1 MVSVVRGEDEVVSV
15 HELLELGIRERASDL
30 LVKAGAP
37 PAMRVDGLVRSTAL
51 EAMTAEDTEELARSI
66 IYTASRDYL
75 LQFHGTGPELK
86 DLEVA
91 EARMKELTDKEE
103 IDLVFTIPDLVRVR
117 ANLFLQRSS
126 VATALRIIP
135 LKPLDLQQ
143 LGLPGVLKDLSL
155 LPQGLILVTGP
166 TGSGKSTTLAGMVD
180 WINASRSANIVTI
193 EDPIE
198 YVFEDKKSVI
208 HQREVGRD
216 TRSFSAA
223 LRSVLRQTPD
233 VIMVGEMRDTET
245 MSVAM
250 LAAEMGHLVLSTLH
264 TNSAGATIDRVV
276 NSFPPHE
283 RATVRSQLGASL
295 AGVIS
300 QRLIRRTD
308 GTGRVVAV
316 EVMTSSPT
324 VRKQIEDANA
334 PELYNAIRDGHHFG
348 MNTMNQSLER
358 LYQAKQISYEDAL
371 ANAGNLTELR
381 HMLRRS

>member
-1 MVSVVRGEDEVVSV
+1 VVSV
-15 HELLELGIRERASDL
+15 HDLLELAIRERASDV

-37 PAMRVDGLVRSTAL
+37 PALRVDGLVRPSRL
-51 EAMTAEDTEELARSI
+51 DAMTAEDTEELARSI

-86 DLEVA
+86 DLDVA
-91 EARMKELTDKEE
+91 EARMKELSEKEE
-103 IDLVFTIPDLVRVR
+103 IDLVFTIPELVRVR

-126 VATALRIIP
+126 VASALRIIP
-135 LKPLDLQQ
+135 LKPFGLEK
-143 LGLPGVLKDLSL
+143 LGLPGVLKELAL

-166 TGSGKSTTLAGMVD
+166 TGSGKSTTLAAMID
-180 WINASRSANIVTI
+180 WINASRPANIVTI

-198 YVFEDKKSVI
+198 FVFEDKQSVL

-216 TRSFSAA
+216 TRSFAAA
-223 LRSVLRQTPD
+223 LHSVLRQTPD
-233 VIMVGEMRDTET
+233 VIMIGEMRDAET

-264 TNSAGATIDRVV
+264 TNAAGATIDRVV

-283 RATVRSQLGASL
+283 KATVRSQLAASL

-300 QRLIRRTD
+300 QRLIRKAD
-308 GTGRVVAV
+308 GPGRVVAV

-324 VRKQIEDANA
+324 VRKQIEEGNA
-334 PELYNAIRDGHHFG
+334 AELYAAIRDGHHFG

-381 HMLRRS
+381 HMLRRSE

>member
-1 MVSVVRGEDEVVSV
+1 VVSV
-15 HELLELGIRERASDL
+15 HELLEVAIRERASDV
-30 LVKAGAP
+30 LVKAGGP
-37 PAMRVDGLVRSTAL
+37 PALRVDGLVRPSSL
-51 EAMTAEDTEELARSI
+51 EPLSAEDTEELARSI

-86 DLEVA
+86 ELEVA
-91 EARMKELTDKEE
+91 EDRMKELSEQEE

-126 VATALRIIP
+126 VAIALRIIP
-135 LKPLDLQQ
+135 LKPFSLED
-143 LGLPGVLKDLSL
+143 LGLPTVLTDLSL

-166 TGSGKSTTLAGMVD
+166 TGSGKSTTLAAMVD
-180 WINASRSANIVTI
+180 WINARRSANIVTI

-198 YVFEDKKSVI
+198 YVFADKKSVV

-216 TRSFSAA
+216 TRSFAAA

-233 VIMVGEMRDTET
+233 VIMIGEMRDAET

-264 TNSAGATIDRVV
+264 TNSAGTTIDRIV

-283 RATVRSQLGASL
+283 NTTIRSQLGGSL
-295 AGVIS
+295 AGVVS
-300 QRLIRRTD
+300 QRLIRKLD
-308 GTGRVVAV
+308 APGRVAAV
-316 EVMTSSPT
+316 EVMTTSPT
-324 VRKQIEDANA
+324 VRKQIEDGNA
-334 PELYNAIRDGHHFG
+334 AELYNAIREGNHFG

-358 LYQAKQISYEDAL
+358 LYQSKQISLEDAL
-371 ANAGNLTELR
+371 SNAGNLTELR
-381 HMLRRS
+381 HLLRRS

>member
-1 MVSVVRGEDEVVSV
+1 MVSV
-15 HELLELGIRERASDL
+15 HELLELGIRERASR
-30 LVKAGAP
+30 P
-37 PAMRVDGLVRSTAL
+37 TAL
-51 EAMTAEDTEELARSI
+51 DAMTAEDTEELARSI

-135 LKPLDLQQ
+135 LKPFSLEQ
-143 LGLPGVLKDLSL
+143 LGLPGVLKDLAL

-166 TGSGKSTTLAGMVD
+166 TGSGKSTTLAAMID
-180 WINASRSANIVTI
+180 WINASRPANIVTI

-198 YVFEDKKSVI
+198 YVFEDKKGVV

-264 TNSAGATIDRVV
+264 TNAAGATIDRVV

-295 AGVIS
+295 AGVVS
-300 QRLIRRTD
+300 QRLIRKLD
-308 GTGRVVAV
+308 GKGRVVAA

-324 VRKQIEDANA
+324 VRKQIEEGNA
-334 PELYNAIRDGHHFG
+334 AELYAAIRDGHHFG

-358 LYQAKQISYEDAL
+358 LFQAKLISYEDAL
-371 ANAGNLTELR
+371 GNAGNLTELR

>member
-1 MVSVVRGEDEVVSV
+1 MVSV
-15 HELLELGIRERASDL
+15 HELLELAIRERASDL
-30 LVKAGAP
+30 LIKAGAP
-37 PAMRVDGLVRSTAL
+37 PALRIDGLVRPSAL
-51 EAMTAEDTEELARSI
+51 EPLTAEDTEELARSI

-86 DLEVA
+86 DLDIA
-91 EARMKELTDKEE
+91 EGRMKELSEKEE
-103 IDLVFTIPDLVRVR
+103 IDLVFTIPELVRVR

-135 LKPLDLQQ
+135 LKPFSLEQ
-143 LGLPGVLKDLSL
+143 LGLPAVLKDLAL

-166 TGSGKSTTLAGMVD
+166 TGSGKSTTLAAMVD

-198 YVFEDKKSVI
+198 YLFEDRKGVVY
-208 HQREVGRD
+208 QREVGRD

-223 LRSVLRQTPD
+223 LRSVLRQSPD
-233 VIMVGEMRDTET
+233 VIMLGEMRDAET

-283 RATVRSQLGASL
+283 KTTVRSQLEGSL
-295 AGVIS
+295 VGVIS
-300 QRLIRRTD
+300 QRLIRRLD
-308 GTGRVVAV
+308 GAGRVVAA

-324 VRKQIEDANA
+324 IRKQIEEGNA
-334 PELYNAIRDGHHFG
+334 AELYAAVRDGHHFG
-348 MNTMNQSLER
+348 MNTMNQALER
-358 LYQAKQISYEDAL
+358 LYQAKLISYEDAL

-381 HMLRRS
+381 QMLRRS

>member
-1 MVSVVRGEDEVVSV
+1 
-15 HELLELGIRERASDL
+15 
-30 LVKAGAP
+30 
-37 PAMRVDGLVRSTAL
+37 
-51 EAMTAEDTEELARSI
+51 
-66 IYTASRDYL
+66 
-75 LQFHGTGPELK
+75 
-86 DLEVA
+86 
-91 EARMKELTDKEE
+91 MKELTDKEE

-143 LGLPGVLKDLSL
+143 LGLPGVLKDLAL

-166 TGSGKSTTLAGMVD
+166 TGSGKSTTLAAMVD

-198 YVFEDKKSVI
+198 YIFEDKKSVV

-233 VIMVGEMRDTET
+233 VIMVGEMRDAET
-245 MSVAM
+245 MGVAM

-264 TNSAGATIDRVV
+264 TNSAGATIDRIV
-276 NSFPPHE
+276 NAFPLHE
-283 RATVRSQLGASL
+283 RAAVRSQLGASL

-300 QRLIRRTD
+300 QRLIRRLD
-308 GTGRVVAV
+308 GAGRVVAV

-348 MNTMNQSLER
+348 MNTMNQALER
-358 LYQAKQISYEDAL
+358 LHQAKQISYEDAL
-371 ANAGNLTELR
+371 TNAGNLTELR
-381 HMLRRS
+381 HLLRRS